1 MVKLSELVR
10 SIDIVDAFHLRDI
23 DVSGIAY
30 HSGKVEPGDVFV
42 CIRGLL
48 ADGHRFLEAAVS
60 KGAVAA
66 IVEEY
71 QADVDVPQYVVANS
85 RIAMARLAAAFYGQ
99 PSKQLKMIGITAT
112 NGKTTTSFMLNAI
125 LEHAKL
131 KTGLI
136 GTVSVKIDDQFIPS
150 ELTTPESLDLQR
162 FLKQMVDSDVTHVN
176 MEVSSAALEAH
187 RVEAVD
193 YDIVTLNNISREHID
208 HHDTFEKY
216 YETKTNFIRHASSD
230 SFAVLNIDDP
240 YVAPLVSETSAQSI
254 TFSLKD
260 DSAHILCKNLDLST
274 GRAKFTVQL
283 LKPLVSRSHSD
294 DSGSYDGSYDGSYAS
309 HSVNGALPEFEIEL
323 AVPGLHSVY
332 NAMIAISVA
341 LLCDIPIDVIQQGI
355 TTFVGVE
362 RRFQFIY
369 EQDYIVI
376 DDHFANVGNINVTM
390 QTLEHMRFNELHL
403 VYAVRGSRG
412 KTVNKENAETIVSWA
427 SKLGIEEII
436 ATTSVSHVTKKDWV
450 TAEELS
456 VFQQVM
462 EEARIQV
469 HLFDELPDAIA
480 FAKSRVKRDDI
491 MMLAGCQGMDEGAR
505 IFMEQ
510 I

>member
-1 MVKLSELVR
+1 MMVKLNELVQA
-10 SIDIVDAFHLRDI
+10 IDIVDAFHMKEL

-30 HSGKVEPGDVFV
+30 HSGKVKPGDVFV

-48 ADGHRFLEAAVS
+48 ADGHKYLASAVS

-71 QADVDVPQYVVANS
+71 QADIDIPQYVVANS
-85 RIAMARLAAAFYGQ
+85 RIAMARLAASFYSQ

-136 GTVSVKIDDQFIPS
+136 GTVSVKIVDEYIPS
-150 ELTTPESLDLQR
+150 ELTTPESLDLQN
-162 FLKQMVDSDVTHVN
+162 FLKQMVDKQVTHVN

-216 YETKTNFIRHASSD
+216 YETKTDFIRHSSPD
-230 SFAVLNIDDP
+230 SFAVLNLDDP
-240 YVAPLVSETSAQSI
+240 YVAPLVSETRAQPI

-260 DSAHILCKNLDLST
+260 DSAHILCKDLDLST

-283 LKPLVSRSHSD
+283 MKPLVAQTQRGHSD
-294 DSGSYDGSYDGSYAS
+294 
-309 HSVNGALPEFEIEL
+309 NLPEFRIEL
-323 AVPGLHSVY
+323 DVPGLHSVY

-355 TTFVGVE
+355 KAFKGVE

-376 DDHFANVGNINVTM
+376 DDHYANVGNINVTM
-390 QTLEHMRFNELHL
+390 QTLEHMHFDTLHL
-403 VYAVRGSRG
+403 VYAIRGSRG
-412 KTVNKENAETIVSWA
+412 KTVNKENAETIASWA
-427 SKLGIEEII
+427 SKLGIQEII

-462 EEARIQV
+462 EEAHIKV
-469 HLFDELPDAIA
+469 HLYDELPEAIA
-480 FAKSRVKRDDI
+480 HAKTRVKPNDVI
-491 MMLAGCQGMDEGAR
+491 LLAGCQGMDHGAQ